1 MEYCTF
7 IKYNNVNILLYK
19 PFMSQIPQEVLVAAI
34 VGTGVFFLIVVSFIL
49 FMLIYQ
55 RRQFAH
61 QQEKNRIRDE
71 YEREILRTQ
80 LEVQEQTLQQIGRE
94 IHDNVGQTLAVTRL
108 YLSGLE
114 DQEWEGKERLAESN
128 KLVSDAMR
136 ELRSIA
142 HGLNSDR
149 IQQIGIAEALRI
161 EAERISN
168 SGRMKTS
175 FSCEGEIPDL
185 KPEHELVSF
194 RICQEALANC
204 LRHSEATEMRI
215 QLVSSPEQF
224 QIGISDNGNGKAIQE
239 GNGIT
244 NMKRRAVLI
253 GAEFEIS
260 AHEGKGCTVRLS
272 LPLKK

>member
-1 MEYCTF
+1 
-7 IKYNNVNILLYK
+7 
-19 PFMSQIPQEVLVAAI
+19 MSEAPSEV
-34 VGTGVFFLIVVSFIL
+34 LIVVIYGTIILLLAGVLLITFIYL
-49 FMLIYQ
+49 FQ
-55 RRQFAH
+55 RRQFSH
-61 QQEKNRIRDE
+61 RQEKERIRTE
-71 YEREILRTQ
+71 FEKEIQQTQ

-114 DQEWEGKERLAESN
+114 EQEWEGKARLAETN

-161 EAERISN
+161 EAERINN
-168 SGRMKTS
+168 SGRMKTV
-175 FSCEGEIPDL
+175 FSCEGGIPDL

-215 QLVSSPEQF
+215 QLETNSDSF
-224 QIGISDNGNGKAIQE
+224 LIGISDNGNGKPIQE
-239 GNGIT
+239 GNGIA
-244 NMKRRAVLI
+244 NMKRRALLI
-253 GAEFEIS
+253 GADFEIS
-260 AHEGKGCTVRLS
+260 SHEGQGCTVRLS